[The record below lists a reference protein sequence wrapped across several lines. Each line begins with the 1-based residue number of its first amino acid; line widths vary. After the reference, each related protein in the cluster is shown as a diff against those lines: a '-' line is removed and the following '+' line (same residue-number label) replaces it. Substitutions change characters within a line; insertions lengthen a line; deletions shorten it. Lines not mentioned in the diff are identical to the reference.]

1 MPIACWDRAEVGDPK
16 DRILRLRL
24 PVKCVAASTSSPN
37 AALASMI
44 GGKPTILLDHG
55 ILAEIVWNNNVNRDL
70 KAAEMVNMAGSAVG
84 AAAT

>member
-1 MPIACWDRAEVGDPK
+1 
-16 DRILRLRL
+16 
-24 PVKCVAASTSSPN
+24 
-37 AALASMI
+37 MI

-84 AAAT
+84 AAAS